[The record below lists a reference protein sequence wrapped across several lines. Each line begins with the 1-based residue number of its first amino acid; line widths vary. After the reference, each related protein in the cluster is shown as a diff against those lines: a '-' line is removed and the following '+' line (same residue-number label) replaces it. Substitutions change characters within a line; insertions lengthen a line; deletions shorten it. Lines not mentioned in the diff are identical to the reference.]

1 MNIVRRSLY
10 MQVRE
15 GILKLIHDDYS
26 FMKKLPTEK
35 DLSEIIGVSRNTIR
49 EAIKSLENE
58 GFVTTRHGVGTFVIQ
73 DSKNIKYNL
82 STFDSSTK
90 ILTDH
95 NYRPETIGVSFDL
108 RKAPLYIQKQLQTE
122 NSEIFYIERVRTADG
137 IPVIYIEDYLPPLP
151 DIKRRY
157 TEFKGESLV
166 EFLSSYGQQIVFVNC
181 KIQAIMSDE
190 KIQNKLSLGKCQ
202 ALLLLQQ
209 THFSSKGLP
218 ILYSDS
224 YYLSDK
230 FDFSIVRNT
239 L

>member
-1 MNIVRRSLY
+1 MSIIHRSLY

-15 GILKLIHDDYS
+15 AIMKLIHDDYT

-35 DLSEIIGVSRNTIR
+35 ELSEYIGVSRNTIR

-58 GFVTTRHGVGTFVIQ
+58 GYVSTRHGVGTFVIQ
-73 DSKNIKYNL
+73 DPQNIKYNL

-90 ILTDH
+90 ILIDH
-95 NYRPETIGVSFDL
+95 NYRPETIGVTFDV
-108 RKAPLYIQKQLQTE
+108 RKTPLYIQKQLQTE
-122 NSEIFYIERVRTADG
+122 NSETFYIERVRTADG
-137 IPVIYIEDYLPPLP
+137 IPVIYIEDYLPLMP
-151 DIKRRY
+151 DIKQRY
-157 TEFKGESLV
+157 SKFKGESLV
-166 EFLSSYGQQIVFVNC
+166 EFLSSYGQQIAFVNC

-190 KIQNKLSLGKCQ
+190 RIQDKLKLDKCQ

-209 THFSSKGLP
+209 THFSSKGFP

-224 YYLSDK
+224 YYLSNK
-230 FDFSIVRNT
+230 FDFSIIRNT